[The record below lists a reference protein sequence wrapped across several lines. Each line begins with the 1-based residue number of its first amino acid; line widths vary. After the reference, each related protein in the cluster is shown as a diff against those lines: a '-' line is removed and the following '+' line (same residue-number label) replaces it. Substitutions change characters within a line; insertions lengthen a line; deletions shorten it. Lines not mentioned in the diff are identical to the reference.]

1 MKLWRLRISRIQIL
15 RRVHFRCRQPHPN
28 SAIQLTSAV
37 VKGYQMPTA
46 DTRRVKRALADQL
59 AVGVP
64 VTALQFFF
72 AVTLGRGQLMAK
84 MSHVHQPR
92 KLPTVL
98 GRAEVERLLEAAPRL
113 STRPPCQWPPA
124 PDCAPPRWSR

>member
-1 MKLWRLRISRIQIL
+1 
-15 RRVHFRCRQPHPN
+15 
-28 SAIQLTSAV
+28 
-37 VKGYQMPTA
+37 MPTA
-46 DTRRVKRALADQL
+46 DTKRVKRAWADQL
-59 AVGVP
+59 AVGAP